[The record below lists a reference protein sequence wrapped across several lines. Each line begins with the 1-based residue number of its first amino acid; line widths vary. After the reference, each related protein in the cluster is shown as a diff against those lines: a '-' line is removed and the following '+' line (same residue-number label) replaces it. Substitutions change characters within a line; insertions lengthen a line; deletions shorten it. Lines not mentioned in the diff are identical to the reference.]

1 MTARLR
7 IAIAA
12 ILICAAGVAALL
24 WYNHRAGR
32 DIESQMLYVPRKA
45 HITPE
50 IELLRKYIR
59 IDTVNPPGNE
69 VAGARF
75 LAGLLEKGGV
85 HAEVIESA
93 PGRGNVYARIRG
105 RQRGEGLLLFNHID
119 VMPAPPQ
126 GWTHPPF
133 AAVIAL
139 NMLYGR
145 GSLDMKGIAIP
156 ELEGILEVARE
167 GRQPERDIVFLG
179 VADEEA
185 GGTWGTRWLLA
196 HRPDVFEGI
205 RYAVNEGGVTET
217 QQEELTYFGV
227 EIGTKMVVKT
237 RLRAASHERMQ
248 QLRIAL
254 EPYMSAPD
262 PDRILPEV
270 RDFLHDIAPHRIEQ
284 GPLLADIA
292 ATVAAGKFW
301 LLNRSYKE
309 LMQNIIWPAG
319 ILEDSHGATMEVSL
333 FNLPDEDPDRRLAW
347 LQGVIAPYGAAIEEV
362 LDKNG
367 PAPLTSIHT
376 PFFTLLEQ
384 QVHRQYGDVPVGPYI
399 LAAWSN
405 DSRFLRA
412 KGIACYGM
420 WPFPV
425 DFFQTQGIHSV
436 DERVRLDWFMQ
447 GVTLMRQLVHSYAFD
462 RRQ

>member
-1 MTARLR
+1 MTARWR
-7 IAIAA
+7 IAFAVV
-12 ILICAAGVAALL
+12 LIVGAGVAALL
-24 WYNHRAGR
+24 WYNHRAAGE
-32 DIESQMLYVPRKA
+32 IESQRFVPRKA
-45 HITPE
+45 HLTPE

-59 IDTVNPPGNE
+59 INTTNPPGNE

-75 LAGLLEKGGV
+75 LADLLQKGGV

-105 RQRGEGLLLFNHID
+105 RQRGEGLLLWNHID

-133 AAVIAL
+133 AAAIAL

-156 ELEGILEVARE
+156 ELEGFLEVARD
-167 GRQPERDIVFLG
+167 GRQPERDLVFLG
-179 VADEEA
+179 VADEER

-217 QQEELTYFGV
+217 RQEDLTYFGV
-227 EIGTKMVVKT
+227 EIGTKMLVKV
-237 RLRAASHERMQ
+237 RVRAPGHERMQ

-254 EPYMSAPD
+254 EPYISAPD

-270 RDFLHDIAPHRIEQ
+270 REFLHDIAPHRIEQ
-284 GPLLADIA
+284 GPLLADVT

-309 LMQNIIWPAG
+309 LMQNVIWPAG
-319 ILEDSHGATMEVSL
+319 ILDDSRGATMEVTL

-347 LQGVIAPYGAAIEEV
+347 LRGVIAPYGATIEEV

-367 PAPLTSIHT
+367 PSPLTSIHT
-376 PFFTLLEQ
+376 PFFAVLEQ
-384 QVHRQYGDVPVGPYI
+384 QVHRQYGDVAVGPYI

-412 KGIACYGM
+412 RGIACYGM

-425 DFFQTQGIHSV
+425 DFFQTQGIHSI
-436 DERVRLDWFMQ
+436 DERVRLDWYMQ
-447 GVTLMRQLVHSYAFD
+447 GVTLMRQLVHGYAFD
-462 RRQ
+462 HY

>member
-1 MTARLR
+1 MTARWRALL
-7 IAIAA
+7 AVV
-12 ILICAAGVAALL
+12 LICGAGLGALV
-24 WYNHRAGR
+24 WFNHRAAR
-32 DIESQMLYVPRKA
+32 EIESQMFIPRKE
-45 HITPE
+45 HLTPE
-50 IELLRKYIR
+50 IELLRQYVR
-59 IDTVNPPGNE
+59 IDTSNPPGNE

-93 PGRGNVYARIRG
+93 PRRGNVYARIRG
-105 RQRGEGLLLFNHID
+105 RRHGEGLLLLNHID
-119 VMPAPPQ
+119 VMPAPAQ

-133 AAVIAL
+133 AASIGL

-156 ELEGILEVARE
+156 ELEAFLDVARE
-167 GRQPERDIVFLG
+167 GRPPERDIVFLG

-185 GGTWGTRWLLA
+185 GSAWGMRWLLE
-196 HRPDVFEGI
+196 HRPDIFEGI
-205 RYAVNEGGVTET
+205 QYALNEGGITET
-217 QQEELTYFGV
+217 QQEELTYFGI
-227 EIGTKMVVKT
+227 EIGTKMLVKA
-237 RLRAASHERMQ
+237 RLRAPSHERMQ

-254 EPYMSAPD
+254 EPFISGPD

-270 RDFLHDIAPHRIEQ
+270 REFLHAIAPHRIEQ
-284 GPLLADIA
+284 GPFLADVV

-309 LMQNIIWPAG
+309 LMQNNLWPSG
-319 ILEDSHGATMEVSL
+319 VTDDSRGATMEVL
-333 FNLPDEDPDRRLAW
+333 MFNLPDEDPDRRLAW
-347 LQGVIAPYGAAIEEV
+347 LRGVIAPFGATIEEV

-367 PAPLTSIHT
+367 PAPLTSTHT
-376 PFFTLLEQ
+376 PFYALIERE
-384 QVHRQYGDVPVGPYI
+384 VHRQYGDVAVGPYI
-399 LAAWSN
+399 LAASSN
-405 DSRFLRA
+405 DSRFLRPR
-412 KGIACYGM
+412 GIACYGM

-447 GVTLMRQLVHSYAFD
+447 GVTLMRRLVHSHAFD
-462 RRQ
+462 DH